1 MTKKHVVLLM
11 SALLIAGA
19 ACVGPNVN
27 KVDAPR
33 GYILAIGGG
42 DRPEKIM
49 KRFVDL
55 AVRNGKKKIV
65 VFTMASGVPEE
76 TGPALIEEM
85 KTAGATDVVRYHLS
99 REEAMKPGTAAILD
113 GAGGVFFSGGDQVK
127 FMAVVLD
134 SPIHRKLEALY
145 REGAVLGGTSAGT
158 AVMSEVMITGDEK
171 RKVEPGD
178 EWTTMEP
185 GNVVTARGLGL
196 IRNAVVDQHFLKRRR
211 IHRLISVVLE
221 HPELIGVGMD
231 EPTALLVR
239 PDGRFEMLGDTQI
252 TIIDA
257 RRAAIKTTSTNKLGA
272 FGIQLHVLVDG
283 DVYDPATGKLESR

>member
-1 MTKKHVVLLM
+1 MTKNHVVLLM

-19 ACVGPNVN
+19 SCAVPNGN
-27 KVDAPR
+27 KAESPK

-76 TGPALIEEM
+76 TGPELIEEM

-99 REEAMKPGTAAILD
+99 REEAMKSGTAAILD

-134 SPIHRKLEALY
+134 SPVHRKLEALY

-239 PDGRFEMLGDTQI
+239 PDGKFEMLGDTQI

-257 RRAAIKTTSTNKLGA
+257 RRAAIKTTSTNKFGA
-272 FGIQLHVLVDG
+272 FGLELHVLVDG
-283 DVYDPATGKLESR
+283 DVYDPVTGKLEKR